1 MPGNL
6 YEDLRNALR
15 AFKQF
20 MDANVGTVR
29 PAYRA
34 LIRVVPR
41 LESLVGELNDLL
53 GRVKTEIQNLNV
65 SAIPGLDQVSSFTE
79 QVETFLESART
90 LLPSEAATIDEISA
104 ALDVVGG
111 LPSVDE
117 VKGEIISL
125 IDSIRGHLT
134 SLGQA

>member
-15 AFKQF
+15 DFKQF
-20 MDANVGTVR
+20 MDANVGTIK
-29 PAYRA
+29 PAYQA
-34 LIRVVPR
+34 IVNVVPR
-41 LESLVGELNDLL
+41 LESLVDELNDLL
-53 GRVKTEIQNLNV
+53 NRVKTEIQNLNV

-79 QVETFLESART
+79 QVGTFLDSART
-90 LLPSEAATIDEISA
+90 LLPSESATIDEISS

-125 IDSIRGHLT
+125 IDAVRGHLT
-134 SLGQA
+134 GLKQP

>member
-15 AFKQF
+15 SFKAF

-65 SAIPGLDQVSSFTE
+65 SAIQGLDQVSTFTE
-79 QVETFLESART
+79 QVETFLTSART
-90 LLPSEAATIDEISA
+90 LLPSEAATIDEITA

-125 IDSIRGHLT
+125 IDAIRAHLT